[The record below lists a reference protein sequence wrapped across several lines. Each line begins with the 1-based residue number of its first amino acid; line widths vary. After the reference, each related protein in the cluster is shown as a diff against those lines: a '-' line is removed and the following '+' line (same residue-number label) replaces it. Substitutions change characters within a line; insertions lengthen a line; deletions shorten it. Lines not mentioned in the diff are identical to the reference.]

1 MKYGQQQN
9 SLQEKTM
16 GNIVRPFSSSS
27 HLGSWNDVICGV
39 DERTIHVA
47 GLVDKNT
54 EQIVSHE
61 QKLYFKEAYRNGQPT
76 PAFVQ
81 AARELCV
88 QQAESKFQKSA
99 SEWKN
104 DAQSAE
110 QFAGE
115 DDGQYSASVFFI
127 LSPGRLE

>member
-1 MKYGQQQN
+1 MNWKEEEMSAVMKPLN
-9 SLQEKTM
+9 VMIEILQTELGETVPPIT
-16 GNIVRPFSSSS
+16 NDFSFW
-27 HLGSWNDVICGV
+27 LCFFFP
-39 DERTIHVA
+39 
-47 GLVDKNT
+47 DKNT

-104 DAQSAE
+104 DAQSM
-110 QFAGE
+110 
-115 DDGQYSASVFFI
+115 
-127 LSPGRLE
+127 